1 MTFRFGY
8 SPAAES
14 VIIESATRFPYL
26 LGHLGNL
33 SLHLPSLTWF
43 HQFSAV
49 SLNSFTASGTVMASA
64 SGFSL
69 FFERISIKFFMD
81 CLFPRAPLFRD
92 NQRTLLQLSE
102 SSSTK

>member
-69 FFERISIKFFMD
+69 FFLKD
-81 CLFPRAPLFRD
+81 L
-92 NQRTLLQLSE
+92 NQIFYGLSFSKG
-102 SSSTK
+102 SSF